1 MAAPTDTRQRSS
13 GRSSFRLGPEA
24 LARAAGAHPVRTI
37 GIWLAL
43 VATMGLLSFLFL
55 GDVLTQEFNF
65 SNRPES
71 VRASDLV
78 DEKFPDRREDSEAV
92 FYLVFSESARIQDP
106 GFAAK
111 VAAVQAAL
119 VGLGPEIIA
128 EPPPTYYDIAAV
140 APEEAIQLVSA
151 DQAATLIPVDIA
163 STGEEVVDELRSIA
177 DSHSTDGFTVEVA
190 GNPVME
196 VDFTRLAE
204 EDLRRGEG
212 IGVAAALIVLLVV
225 FASLI
230 APLLPVVMAVAA
242 IVSALGLVSLIGQ
255 LGELNLFVTNMI
267 SMIGLAVGI
276 DYSLFIVSR
285 YREER
290 RRGRHKLDAIGV
302 SGATASR
309 AVFFSGLTVVLALL
323 GMYIV
328 PATLFRSLATGAI
341 LVTVSA
347 VAASL
352 TLLPA
357 LLSLLGDRIDWPRRT
372 RAARSRDSG
381 RFWDS
386 VTRTVMARP
395 VPFLLASVLLLGA
408 LGSFYFQM
416 QVGTSQNVSALPD
429 GLESKTAFLAMERF
443 FAGGLTDPARVVV
456 TTDDPAGRQALV
468 TEVQAAIATD
478 PDFAPVTAIELSTD
492 GTTAVVL
499 AYFQGDPA
507 SDSAFD
513 AIRDLRDTTAPDLE
527 ARHPGATMLV
537 GGSTAFL
544 TDFLDMTETYQWIVL
559 GFVLA
564 LSFVLL
570 MLVFRSIVVPIKAI
584 LMNLP
589 SVMAAYG
596 AITLV
601 FQKEFGIGFLN
612 SIGFQF
618 RQADSVES
626 WIPLFLFSV
635 LFGLSMDYHVF
646 LLSRIRERYDQ
657 TGDNAESVAYGLRST
672 ARIITGAALIMV
684 AVFIGFS
691 SGRLGQLQQMG
702 FGLAVAVLVDA
713 TIVRTIIVPASMR
726 LLGNANWYLPAWL
739 SWLPEVSVEGTR
751 GKSPADPEHD
761 LAAESV

>member
-1 MAAPTDTRQRSS
+1 MTIRSS
-13 GRSSFRLGPEA
+13 ERRPFRLGPEG
-24 LARAAGAHPVRTI
+24 LARASSLHPVRTI
-37 GIWLAL
+37 VMWLAL
-43 VATMGLLSFLFL
+43 VVTMGAVSFLLL

-71 VRASDLV
+71 VQAAELL
-78 DEKFPDRREDSEAV
+78 DEKFPDRGEDSESV
-92 FYLVFSESARIQDP
+92 FFLIFSETATVQDP
-106 GFAAK
+106 DFEGR
-111 VAAVQAAL
+111 VRAVQRAL
-119 VGLGPEIIA
+119 VALGPA
-128 EPPPTYYDIAAV
+128 VVPEPPVTYFDLVAV
-140 APEEAIQLVSA
+140 APEQARQLVSSNRS
-151 DQAATLIPVDIA
+151 ATLMPVPIG
-163 STGEEVVDELRSIA
+163 SGGVEVVDQLRGVA
-177 DSHSTDGFTVEVA
+177 HSHSADGFAVEVA
-190 GNPVME
+190 GTPVME

-212 IGVAAALIVLLVV
+212 IGVAAALVVLIIV

-230 APLLPVVMAVAA
+230 APLLPIVMGITA

-255 LGELNLFVTNMI
+255 IGELNLFVTNMI

-290 RRGRHKLDAIGV
+290 RSGRDKLEAIAIG
-302 SGATASR
+302 GATANR
-309 AVFFSGLTVVLALL
+309 AVFFSGLTVVLALI

-341 LVTVSA
+341 LVTVCA

-357 LLSLLGDRIDWPRRT
+357 LLSIFGDRIDWPRLGRGQ
-372 RAARSRDSG
+372 SRGSG

-386 VTRTVMARP
+386 VTKTVMARP
-395 VPFLLASVLLLGA
+395 IPFLLASVLLLGG

-416 QVGTSQNVSALPD
+416 QVGTAQNVSALPD
-429 GLESKTAFLAMERF
+429 GLESKNAFLAMERF

-456 TTDDPAGRQALV
+456 TTDNPPQLGAIVA
-468 TEVQAAIATD
+468 EVQAAVAAD
-478 PDFAPVTAIELSTD
+478 ADFSPVTSVELSTD
-492 GTTAVVL
+492 GTTGAVL
-499 AYFQGDPA
+499 AYFRGDPA
-507 SDSAFD
+507 SDAAFD
-513 AIRDLRDTTAPDLE
+513 AIRDLRATTAPDLE
-527 ARHPGATMLV
+527 ARYSGATVLV

-544 TDFLDMTETYQWIVL
+544 TDFLDMTETYQWVVL

-570 MLVFRSIVVPIKAI
+570 MLVFRSIVVPLKAI
-584 LMNLP
+584 LMNLL

-601 FQKEFGIGFLN
+601 FQKGVGIEFFN

-618 RQADSVES
+618 RQAESVES

-657 TGDNAESVAYGLRST
+657 SGDNAESVAHGLRST

-684 AVFIGFS
+684 AVFTGFA

-702 FGLAVAVLVDA
+702 FGLAVAVFFDA
-713 TIVRTIIVPASMR
+713 TIVRTVIVPASMR
-726 LLGNANWYLPAWL
+726 LLGTANWYLPTWL
-739 SWLPEVSVEGTR
+739 SWLPEVRVEGPDR
-751 GKSPADPEHD
+751 QAAPAEPGLE
-761 LAAESV
+761 AETV

>member
-1 MAAPTDTRQRSS
+1 MSPKISKPRP
-13 GRSSFRLGPEA
+13 FRFGPEG
-24 LARAAGAHPVRTI
+24 LARAASRHPLRAI
-37 GIWLAL
+37 ALWLVL
-43 VATMGLLSFLFL
+43 VVTMGVLAFLFL
-55 GDVLTQEFNF
+55 GDVLTQEFTF

-71 VRASDLV
+71 VQAAELLE
-78 DEKFPDRREDSEAV
+78 EKFPDRADDSESV
-92 FYLVFSESARIQDP
+92 FYLVFSESATVRDP
-106 GFAAK
+106 AFAGR
-111 VAAVQAAL
+111 VAAVRQAI
-119 VGLGPEIIA
+119 VDLGPGIVA
-128 EPPPTYYDIAAV
+128 APPVTYYDLIAA
-140 APEEAIQLVSA
+140 APEQAMQLVSPN
-151 DQAATLIPVDIA
+151 QAATLIPLDIE
-163 STGEEVVDELRSIA
+163 SSGEEVVERLRAVA
-177 DSHSTDGFTVEVA
+177 DSESVDGFTVEVA

-196 VDFTRLAE
+196 VDFTQLAE

-212 IGVAAALIVLLVV
+212 IGVAAALIVLIIV

-230 APLLPVVMAVAA
+230 APLLPIVMGVTA

-255 LGELNLFVTNMI
+255 IGELNLFVTNMI

-290 RRGRHKLDAIGV
+290 RHGRDKLEAIAV
-302 SGATASR
+302 SGATANR
-309 AVFFSGLTVVLALL
+309 AVFFSGMTVVLALL

-357 LLSLLGDRIDWPRRT
+357 LLALLGDRIDWPRLGRGP
-372 RAARSRDSG
+372 SRDSG

-386 VTRTVMARP
+386 ITKTVMARP
-395 VPFLLASVLLLGA
+395 VVFLLASVLVLGG

-416 QVGTSQNVSALPD
+416 RVGTAQNVSALPD

-443 FAGGLTDPARVVV
+443 FAGGLTDPARVVLSSN
-456 TTDDPAGRQALV
+456 DPTQLAALV
-468 TEVQAAIATD
+468 PEAQKAVTAH
-478 PDFAPVTAIELSTD
+478 PDFAPVATVELSPD
-492 GTTAVVL
+492 GTTAAVL
-499 AYFQGDPA
+499 AYFRGDPA
-507 SDSAFD
+507 SDAAFD
-513 AIRDLRDTTAPDLE
+513 AIRQLRTVVAPDLE
-527 ARHPGATMLV
+527 ARHPGSTVLV

-564 LSFVLL
+564 MSFLLL
-570 MLVFRSIVVPIKAI
+570 MIVFRSIVVPLKAI
-584 LMNLP
+584 LMNLL

-601 FQKEFGIGFLN
+601 FQKGVGIEFFN
-612 SIGFQF
+612 SLGFQF

-657 TGDNAESVAYGLRST
+657 SGDNAESVAYGLRST

-684 AVFIGFS
+684 AVFTGFS

-702 FGLAVAVLVDA
+702 FGLAVAVFFDA
-713 TIVRTIIVPASMR
+713 TIVRTIIVPASMK
-726 LLGNANWYLPAWL
+726 LLGTANWYLPTWL
-739 SWLPEVSVEGTR
+739 SWLPEVQVEGPH
-751 GKSPADPEHD
+751 GFPGEPV
-761 LAAESV
+761 ESGLESETV